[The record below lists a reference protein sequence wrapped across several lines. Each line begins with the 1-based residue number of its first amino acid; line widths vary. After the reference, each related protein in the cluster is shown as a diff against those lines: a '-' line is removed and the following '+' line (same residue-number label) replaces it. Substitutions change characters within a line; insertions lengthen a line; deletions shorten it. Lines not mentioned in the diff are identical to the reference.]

1 MDARTESPENEWR
14 RKSRKCKFCKH
25 CKTEIVGIEYHV
37 ISRCDVREE
46 LVNPE
51 RRKLFC
57 PCFVL
62 EEYYFMMTE
71 KEPKV

>member
-1 MDARTESPENEWR
+1 MDAQKESPENKWR

-25 CKTEIVGIEYHV
+25 CKTELVGIDYRD
-37 ISRCDVREE
+37 ISWCDVREDC
-46 LVNPE
+46 VNPE

-62 EEYYFMMTE
+62 
-71 KEPKV
+71 KE

>member
-1 MDARTESPENEWR
+1 MNVQKESPENKWR

-25 CKTEIVGIEYHV
+25 CRTELVEIDRD
-37 ISRCDVREE
+37 ISWCDVREK
-46 LVNPE
+46 LINPE

-62 EEYYFMMTE
+62 EEFD
-71 KEPKV
+71 

>member
-1 MDARTESPENEWR
+1 MDAQKESPENEWR

-25 CKTEIVGIEYHV
+25 CETELVGIDYHD
-37 ISRCDVREE
+37 ISWCYVREDC
-46 LVNPE
+46 VNPE

-62 EEYYFMMTE
+62 
-71 KEPKV
+71 KEFN